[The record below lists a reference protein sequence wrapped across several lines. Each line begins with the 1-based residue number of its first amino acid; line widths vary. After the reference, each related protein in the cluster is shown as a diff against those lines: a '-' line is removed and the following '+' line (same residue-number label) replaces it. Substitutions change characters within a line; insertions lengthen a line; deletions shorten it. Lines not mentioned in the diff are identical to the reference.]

1 MRGHQASLS
10 KLATLLEPTG
20 KSRGWPSGENRVHA
34 LGESTLV
41 NNSAP
46 RSCRQWGGQRLER
59 PPIAIET
66 GQPIE
71 NQPPRCRQ
79 MGYIPAK
86 DGDRDATASDGGDGI
101 HERGY
106 SSLERRGVHEPGR
119 EPAGLSDGTDLHN
132 SLKWLQNYIFLQNHT
147 FGGFRISRSTIFKR
161 SS

>member
-10 KLATLLEPTG
+10 KIATLQKPTG
-20 KSRGWPSGENRVHA
+20 KSRCWPSGENRVNA

-41 NNSAP
+41 TEYVA
-46 RSCRQWGGQRLER
+46 RSCRQWGGQRPEGL
-59 PPIAIET
+59 PIAIET

-71 NQPPRCRQ
+71 KRPLRCRQ
-79 MGYIPAK
+79 LGYIYRRKA
-86 DGDRDATASDGGDGI
+86 GIATASDGGDGI